1 MALAKSRQEG
11 VGAPYEKGAS
21 GIVSE
26 TTTQGNVPMATQART
41 VTLNVGWTD
50 CERGNTWLTNG
61 EGDHYALIDL
71 DGNKRLEISINMAN
85 YPGLNVAIIDAD
97 DAKCAKHIMDRF
109 GGWHVRKC
117 NIPSVEVEDGMIVS
131 SDE

>member
-1 MALAKSRQEG
+1 MA
-11 VGAPYEKGAS
+11 
-21 GIVSE
+21 I
-26 TTTQGNVPMATQART
+26 QARS
-41 VTLNVGWTD
+41 VSLKVGWTD
-50 CERGNTWLTNG
+50 CERGNVWLTNG

-71 DGNKRLEISINMAN
+71 EGNIRLEISINQAN
-85 YPGLNVAIIDAD
+85 YPGLNVAITDSD

-117 NIPSVEVEDGMIVS
+117 NIEGVNVHDEQIVG